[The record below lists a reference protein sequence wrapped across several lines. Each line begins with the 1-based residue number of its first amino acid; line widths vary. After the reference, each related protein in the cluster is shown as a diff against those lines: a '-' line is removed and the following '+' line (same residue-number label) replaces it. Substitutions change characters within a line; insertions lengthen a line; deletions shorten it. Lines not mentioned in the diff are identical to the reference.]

1 MTKRH
6 RARPKP
12 ARHKLPPSQRPLTT
26 RQGRSPR
33 IDFRY
38 PCLQLDEISAPDIR
52 QLLLK
57 QVQTLE
63 HVELQ
68 PTTLSIPGAS
78 ALVLCEDVAKG
89 QPEAFIRG
97 REFAIVRQDGS
108 THLVLPP
115 AWGQKVLD
123 RGWTTIHPLVRYLA
137 GALPP
142 QSLVLYAPRDPKELA
157 VAWKIL
163 QAAYWFARGEVEGRP
178 LPDSAW

>member
-6 RARPKP
+6 ISSLN
-12 ARHKLPPSQRPLTT
+12 LPPTLRRLPK
-26 RQGRSPR
+26 RQGRPPR
-33 IDFRY
+33 LDARY
-38 PCLQLDEISAPDIR
+38 PCSQLDELSPADIR
-52 QLLLK
+52 EALLMR
-57 QVQTLE
+57 VQTLE
-63 HVELQ
+63 YVESR
-68 PTTLSIPGAS
+68 PTVLSIPGAS
-78 ALVLCEDVAKG
+78 ALVLGESVAKG

-97 REFAIVRQDGS
+97 REFAIVHQEGS
-108 THLVLPP
+108 VHLTLPP

-137 GALPP
+137 GVLPP
-142 QSLVLYAPRDPKELA
+142 QSLVLYAPRDQKELL